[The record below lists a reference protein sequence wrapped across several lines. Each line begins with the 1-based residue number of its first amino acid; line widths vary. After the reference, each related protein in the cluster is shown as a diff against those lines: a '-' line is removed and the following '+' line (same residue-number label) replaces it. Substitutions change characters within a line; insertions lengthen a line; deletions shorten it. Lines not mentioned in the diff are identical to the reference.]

1 MILNFGFVKSIYDR
15 NLTNVHIQLSIKLFL
30 EISKSEGGSPAG
42 PYEGTNLEMV
52 AAPGPAAPGRLQE
65 GGWAG
70 GLPGT
75 AGRWPKMDPAGS
87 SSAPLSLQ
95 RERDTHTHIHFYL
108 LLVLCVCDSFVFV
121 P

>member
-87 SSAPLSLQ
+87 SSAPLSLP
-95 RERDTHTHIHFYL
+95 RERDTHTHSFLFI
-108 LLVLCVCDSFVFV
+108 VGAVCL
-121 P
+121 